1 MTAQKDRGNIKMQNT
16 QRRIVLAAL
25 LQGEVFDR
33 EHIFSCGKVYELA
46 ARICELRKAD
56 WPILTVKHED
66 WKLARYMLIGARKEA
81 AGNER

>member
-1 MTAQKDRGNIKMQNT
+1 MYPLNGRRWRHDGAERQRKHQDAEHAAPDRAG
-16 QRRIVLAAL
+16 RSAS
-25 LQGEVFDR
+25 G
-33 EHIFSCGKVYELA
+33 GKVYELA
-46 ARICELRKAD
+46 ARICELRKAG